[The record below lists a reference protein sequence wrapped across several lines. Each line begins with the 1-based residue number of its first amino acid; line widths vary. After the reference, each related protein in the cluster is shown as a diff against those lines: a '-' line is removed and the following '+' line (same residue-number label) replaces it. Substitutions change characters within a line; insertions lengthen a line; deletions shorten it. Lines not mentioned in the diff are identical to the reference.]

1 MESKGPLPPE
11 IYRRRRIGAI
21 VIAVVVIALL
31 IWGIVALVGG
41 NEEETNTGRSTV
53 TVASTSTITN
63 TDSPSEPA
71 CEKGDLTVLA
81 QLDQDVVE
89 QGKNLPLIMKVT
101 NSSDKAC
108 TAQLGA
114 AHQRYEIY
122 TKADNKAVWKSEIC
136 YTSDQNKEEV
146 LQPGE
151 SRRYTVN
158 WEGTRKNADGNCTDS
173 APRAE
178 PGEYELYTVLNAQ
191 VGEPV
196 TFQVVPKAKPSPKE
210 SQPPAPRG

>member
-1 MESKGPLPPE
+1 MQTKGPLPPE

-31 IWGIVALVGG
+31 IWGIVALAGG
-41 NEEETNTGRSTV
+41 KGKDDKSARSTV

-63 TDSPSEPA
+63 KKSSNEPD
-71 CEKGDLTVLA
+71 CKKGDLSIIA
-81 QLDQDVVE
+81 QLDQDAVE

-101 NSSDKAC
+101 NSSDAAC
-108 TAQLGA
+108 NAQLGA

-122 TKADNKAVWKSEIC
+122 TKGEHKAVWKSEIC
-136 YTSDQNKEEV
+136 FTSSQNKEEV

-158 WEGTRKNADGNCTDS
+158 WEGTRQNADGNCTDT
-173 APRAE
+173 APKADV
-178 PGEYELYTVLNAQ
+178 GEYELYTVLNAQ
-191 VGEPV
+191 VGQPAS
-196 TFQVVPKAKPSPKE
+196 FAVVPKAA
-210 SQPPAPRG
+210 PAPKPPVAPAPQG

>member
-11 IYRRRRIGAI
+11 IYRRRRVGAI
-21 VIAVVVIALL
+21 VITVVVVALL

-41 NEEETNTGRSTV
+41 NDDDKKPGQSTV
-53 TVASTSTITN
+53 TVASTSTFTN
-63 TDSPSEPA
+63 TNSPDEPR
-71 CEKGDLTVLA
+71 CKKGDLTVAA

-101 NSSDKAC
+101 NSSDTAC

-122 TKADNKAVWKSEIC
+122 TKADHKAVWKSEIC
-136 YTSDQNKEEV
+136 YTSSQNKEEA

-173 APRAE
+173 APKVE
-178 PGEYELYTVLNAQ
+178 PGEYQLYTVLNAQ
-191 VGEPV
+191 VGEPID
-196 TFQVVPKAKPSPKE
+196 FQVVPKSKSSPKA